1 MPKKKPQEQE
11 HHKKAFEFYYSLGE
25 TRSYGKVAGKFGVSV
40 QSIKLWGRQFNW
52 RKRVNERDAEVV
64 RIMATKAINKE
75 VSSRTRNLQIVQ
87 MALVRLAKAI
97 AEDKIKMTLADLD
110 RLIRLESFLT
120 EGVDSRTEVL
130 IEGLETRPLIE
141 LRSMIKQEIRLL
153 EELGFERSNGQ
164 HLLTD

>member
-1 MPKKKPQEQE
+1 MSKKKPQEQE

-25 TRSYGKVAGKFGVSV
+25 TRNYGKVARKFGVSV
-40 QSIKLWGRQFNW
+40 QSIKLWGQSFNW

-120 EGVDSRTEVL
+120 EGVDSRQEVL
-130 IEGLETRPLIE
+130 IEGLENRPLIE
-141 LRSMIKQEIRLL
+141 LQSMIKQEIRLL
-153 EELGFERSNGQ
+153 EDLGIMDEEGQ
-164 HLLTD
+164 DT